1 MTVEVREYSM
11 KDIIPACVME
21 NINKERQ
28 AEKEKEE
35 EIKRLKEEERKANI
49 IKAVVKCNGLIEKI
63 NNILKEHGIIQ
74 IQTGRFDNNSYSEN
88 SWGWELNDTH
98 YVNGQYNLIENV
110 YNDELVFT
118 LLDLYK
124 KAGYKTYN
132 HRYSSGY
139 YKNYEITIYAKAN
152 CDTCE
157 I

>member
-11 KDIIPACVME
+11 KDIIPACIME

-35 EIKRLKEEERKANI
+35 EIKRWKEEDRKANI
-49 IKAVVKCNGLIEKI
+49 IKAVIRCNGLIEKI
-63 NNILKEHGIIQ
+63 NNILKEYGIIK
-74 IQTGRFDNNSYSEN
+74 IQTGRFRNNSYSEN
-88 SWGWELNDTH
+88 NWCWELNDTR

-110 YNDELVFT
+110 YNDELVFA

-124 KAGYKTYN
+124 KAGYKVYDYQ
-132 HRYSSGY
+132 YSRGY